1 MRLHTLHVKARLA
14 ATLLV
19 AAGLALAVGGPLA
32 AGSAP
37 VRLVGVSGQGHQL
50 TVEASEPVAYVV
62 TRPDPLT
69 VVLELRNVSVGAA
82 QSVLDRRDPI
92 AAVSLEQAAP
102 VDGMSLARVRVTL
115 ARPYEAAV
123 RSARNTIRLDLT
135 AVSRSLAPPAPLP
148 VTAAPAA
155 MPAPAAAPV
164 ARDDQDEAPAAT
176 IIDRVRAS
184 RTPAATTVT
193 LSGNGRL
200 TPADVIESDDNP
212 RRLVLDFPN
221 VVSKVPPQTHVDGA
235 LVTKVRVALNSQ
247 KPLITRVVMELGPGA
262 TYHVERA
269 GANGGDLAVVF
280 EPPQSA
286 GTILLAAPGAGP
298 VDAEPDIPMDQ
309 AIANAASLI
318 PREPVDGPMAAL
330 AAAPARR

>member
-37 VRLVGVSGQGHQL
+37 VRLVGVSAQGHQL

-155 MPAPAAAPV
+155 M
-164 ARDDQDEAPAAT
+164 
-176 IIDRVRAS
+176 
-184 RTPAATTVT
+184 
-193 LSGNGRL
+193 
-200 TPADVIESDDNP
+200 
-212 RRLVLDFPN
+212 
-221 VVSKVPPQTHVDGA
+221 
-235 LVTKVRVALNSQ
+235 
-247 KPLITRVVMELGPGA
+247 
-262 TYHVERA
+262 
-269 GANGGDLAVVF
+269 
-280 EPPQSA
+280 
-286 GTILLAAPGAGP
+286 
-298 VDAEPDIPMDQ
+298 
-309 AIANAASLI
+309 
-318 PREPVDGPMAAL
+318 
-330 AAAPARR
+330 